1 MEELLESRKQQTPEE
16 GRDENKDENPES
28 RKRYAP
34 DDGHDSDDESNAVPL
49 KRKKTL
55 GLIPPTDT
63 TILKADAL
71 RDFTVTRKPFRN
83 HYSYLP
89 PGHIRILVIKPR
101 KTDNF
106 YEPLDLELV
115 PELLINPSEPY
126 EALSYEWGDTF
137 PRHKVTVHDST
148 VSLRDRID
156 AILSASGTSK
166 ETRKLCMREM
176 ARLLIRSMFYN
187 RNRTPETEALWS
199 PIRLVREN
207 LHNALLYFRRKEP
220 VRLWVDALCIYP
232 IRSGFSYRR
241 FWRHLPPKT
250 TIGALSSALKKLFVV
265 ASSCLIKEFSF
276 LAIPVEVIATFGY
289 MFSYKPT
296 RGNF

>member
-1 MEELLESRKQQTPEE
+1 MEEILGSRKQQTPEE
-16 GRDENKDENPES
+16 GRDEYKDENPES

-55 GLIPPTDT
+55 RLIPPTDT
-63 TILKADAL
+63 TILKVDAL
-71 RDFTVTRKPFRN
+71 RDFKVIRKPFRH

-89 PGHIRILVIKPR
+89 PSHIRILVIKPR

-166 ETRKLCMREM
+166 ETRKLCMRGKWRGCLS
-176 ARLLIRSMFYN
+176 ARCSTTATAR
-187 RNRTPETEALWS
+187 PK
-199 PIRLVREN
+199 
-207 LHNALLYFRRKEP
+207 RK
-220 VRLWVDALCIYP
+220 
-232 IRSGFSYRR
+232 RSGA
-241 FWRHLPPKT
+241 PPDWFERIFT
-250 TIGALSSALKKLFVV
+250 TLFCISAERSLSA
-265 ASSCLIKEFSF
+265 
-276 LAIPVEVIATFGY
+276 FG
-289 MFSYKPT
+289 
-296 RGNF
+296 